1 MSPLERRYRRL
12 LRAYPADYRSGRG
25 DEMLG
30 TLLDTAAPGQRRPSA
45 RESTALIFGGIR
57 ARTAK
62 TASQSASASLHL
74 AAMLALATYISVDL
88 VLMANPHLAS
98 FSTPNEWGTYAG
110 LFVATLLIWFVR
122 RELAALAL
130 VAALAAL
137 FSLKTGPPLL
147 VWAVPCL
154 AVLTA
159 LRPERLP
166 KAWLAWFCLPVVLWL
181 VFMLRL
187 LNRSLFMSTGM
198 LYLQLIWVL
207 LGLFVLVPLIWA
219 VTDARPA
226 FALAILFAGFGLA
239 NVEGGSVGVT
249 TGFRY
254 LALSA
259 VAALPLLVRLVWRRR
274 RAVV

>member
-1 MSPLERRYRRL
+1 
-12 LRAYPADYRSGRG
+12 
-25 DEMLG
+25 
-30 TLLDTAAPGQRRPSA
+30 
-45 RESTALIFGGIR
+45 
-57 ARTAK
+57 
-62 TASQSASASLHL
+62 
-74 AAMLALATYISVDL
+74 MLALASFISADL
-88 VLMANPHLAS
+88 DFLANPHLAS

-137 FSLKTGPPLL
+137 FSLKTGPPFL
-147 VWAVPCL
+147 VWVVPCL

-166 KAWLAWFCLPVVLWL
+166 KAWLAWFCLPVFFWL
-181 VFMLRL
+181 VRMLPL
-187 LNRSLFMSTGM
+187 LNRSLFMGTGM
-198 LYLQLIWVL
+198 LYLQLSWVL

-239 NVEGGSVGVT
+239 NLEGGSVGVT
-249 TGFRY
+249 TAFRY
-254 LALSA
+254 LTMSA
-259 VAALPLLVRLVWRRR
+259 VAALPRVVRLARRRR